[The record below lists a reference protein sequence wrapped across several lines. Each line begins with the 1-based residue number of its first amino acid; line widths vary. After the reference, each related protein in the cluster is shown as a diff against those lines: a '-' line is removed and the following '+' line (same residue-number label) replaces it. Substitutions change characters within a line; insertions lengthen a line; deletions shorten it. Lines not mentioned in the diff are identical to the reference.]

1 MNDITMIAHQ
11 SQKPKSIIFHVDVN
25 SAFLSW
31 EACYRLH
38 TLGETLDIR
47 SIPSVVGGNEESR
60 HGIVLAKS
68 IPAKAFHIQTGEAL
82 ATARQKC
89 PSLRIF
95 SPNYELY
102 VSSSSAFIHLLE
114 TYSPCVSQYS
124 IDEAFC
130 DMTGTEG
137 IYGSPLLFAEYL
149 KDRIRDELGFT
160 VNIGI
165 STNKLLAKMASD
177 FKKPDL
183 VHTLFPEEI
192 PQKFWPLPVSDLMF
206 VGRSSATKLH
216 KLGITTIGELAHF
229 DPALLRLHFGK
240 LADVLLSYSNGE
252 DASVLLPA
260 KAKNKG
266 YGNSITVRFDVTD
279 ADTAKLVLLS
289 LTETVGTRIRAD
301 KAYISVVAV
310 SITDA
315 DFHRTSHQRC
325 LLSATDVTESIYRVV
340 CELFDSLWDQKP
352 IRQLGVHT
360 SHATDVAFEQYNLF
374 DLDYYERYS
383 KLNHAVDSIRN
394 RYGDDSVKRAC
405 FIKSPQDHMTDNV
418 KTMPSQSIL

>member
-11 SQKPKSIIFHVDVN
+11 SKHPDPVIFHVDVN
-25 SAFLSW
+25 SAFLSC

-38 TLGETLDIR
+38 TLGEMLDIR
-47 SIPSVVGGNEESR
+47 SIPSVVGGSEESR

-89 PSLRIF
+89 PSLRVF

-102 VSSSSAFIHLLE
+102 VSSSNAFINLLE
-114 TYSPCVSQYS
+114 ALCPKVSQYS

-137 IYGSPLLFAEYL
+137 IYGSALLFAEYL
-149 KDRIRDELGFT
+149 KDKIRDELGFT

-183 VHTLFPEEI
+183 VHTLFPAEI
-192 PQKFWPLPVSDLMF
+192 PHKFWPLPVSDLMF
-206 VGRSSATKLH
+206 VGRSTTSKLH
-216 KLGITTIGELAHF
+216 TLGITTIGELAHF

-240 LADVLLSYSNGE
+240 LADVLLSYANGE
-252 DASVLLPA
+252 DSSAFLPL
-260 KAKNKG
+260 KVKNKG

-279 ADTAKLVLLS
+279 AVAAKLVLLS

-310 SITDA
+310 SITDS

-325 LLSATDVTESIYRVV
+325 LLSSTNVTESIYHAV
-340 CELFDSLWDQKP
+340 CELFDSLWDHKP

-360 SHATDVAFEQYNLF
+360 SRATDSVFEQYNLF

-383 KLNHAVDSIRN
+383 RLNHAVDSIRN
-394 RYGDDSVKRAC
+394 RYGEDSVKRAC
-405 FIKSPQDHMTDNV
+405 FVNSPQSHMVESV
-418 KTMPSQSIL
+418 KTMPQQSIL